1 MDRKGEGPSLVPGR
15 GFGWSWEVA
24 QAPRS
29 GEGHLD
35 QVVTLMGNQV
45 FGKHGA
51 EINVKLLAMA
61 WETAHVFKQA

>member
-1 MDRKGEGPSLVPGR
+1 MAE
-15 GFGWSWEVA
+15 
-24 QAPRS
+24 APRS